1 MMTYLYIL
9 HHTTSGRYLQASH
22 YLHDMSAPQPVFSA
36 VDHEMSSFV
45 FGILLRKATYHAV
58 YLSIYPSISSVCLS
72 IYLSIYLHVYM
83 STCLP
88 TPTYMSASSICICS

>member
-1 MMTYLYIL
+1 MTYLYIL

-45 FGILLRKATYHAV
+45 FGILLRKAALSIC
-58 YLSIYPSISSVCLS
+58 LSIYLYVYLYICLS
-72 IYLSIYLHVYM
+72 IYLSIYL
-83 STCLP
+83 
-88 TPTYMSASSICICS
+88 SICMPVYISAYPHLHVCL

>member
-1 MMTYLYIL
+1 MMTYLHIL

-45 FGILLRKATYHAV
+45 FGILLRKAHLTC
-58 YLSIYPSISSVCLS
+58 CLS
-72 IYLSIYLHVYM
+72 IYLSICLHVYM
-83 STCLP
+83 STCLS